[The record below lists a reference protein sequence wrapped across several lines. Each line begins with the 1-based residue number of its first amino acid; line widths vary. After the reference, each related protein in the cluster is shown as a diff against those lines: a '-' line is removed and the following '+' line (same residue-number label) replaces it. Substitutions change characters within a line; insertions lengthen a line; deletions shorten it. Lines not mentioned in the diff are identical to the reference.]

1 MLPSVLVR
9 TARDQRR
16 SVTVWAAAPVGDG
29 ATLLDSHITI
39 VNAAVG
45 VDGRRGAL
53 GWNPPCSPGLGSPG
67 TSTQPALRRRMVQRL
82 GLEWDQPH
90 NGTADLA
97 GVPRGVRRALLRA
110 PPPGPRVMH
119 TLGHDGPN
127 NCRSSF
133 GSLIWR
139 TTRAGSM
146 ALSVCLASSVGP
158 ILFWRDGEVFVTTR
172 GG

>member
-16 SVTVWAAAPVGDG
+16 SVTVWAAALVGDG

-82 GLEWDQPH
+82 GLEWDQPIK
-90 NGTADLA
+90 GTADLA
-97 GVPRGVRRALLRA
+97 GVPAGCVVHFFQRRRQALESCIPSATMAPTTAGQAWVPSFGGRRGRGVSRFQSAWPVRSARSCSGEMA
-110 PPPGPRVMH
+110 
-119 TLGHDGPN
+119 
-127 NCRSSF
+127 RSS
-133 GSLIWR
+133 
-139 TTRAGSM
+139 
-146 ALSVCLASSVGP
+146 
-158 ILFWRDGEVFVTTR
+158 
-172 GG
+172 

>member
-16 SVTVWAAAPVGDG
+16 SVTVWAAALVGDG

-82 GLEWDQPH
+82 GLEWDQPI

-97 GVPRGVRRALLRA
+97 GVPRGVRRALLPA
-110 PPPGPRVMH
+110 PPPGPRVH
-119 TLGHDGPN
+119 AYPRPRWPQQLQVKLGFPHLADDEGGEY
-127 NCRSSF
+127 RAFSLLGQF
-133 GSLIWR
+133 GRPDLVLARWR
-139 TTRAGSM
+139 G
-146 ALSVCLASSVGP
+146 L
-158 ILFWRDGEVFVTTR
+158 RDAR